1 VVWLYLEVAPT
12 GWMLAPIGLLSA
24 GPSLQVTIAYSGVTG
39 PRFCP
44 EAVAARQRAHLDIVL
59 VPYWG
64 SKPRSGPSVGGTDAE
79 LVAKLV
85 GWPSTYLNNKHT
97 LLVCLLLVSGAGAR
111 RCRITACA
119 PWFNL
124 SWWLSN
130 HPIQPYPLDF
140 QGRARAWS
148 YVLNEQSSQS
158 ASELPAASSRANYI
172 ILQATQNK
180 QDLVFL
186 PIRMMGV
193 LPKDDKGDT
202 LRTLYMQL
210 QFKVGD
216 LPEKE
221 WSTSSLD
228 MLAARH
234 PTAPFHPSH
243 PEMGTR
249 DLCAASTSQMTCPAA
264 IAPGCST
271 AHCSASK
278 NRLLSEA

>member
-1 VVWLYLEVAPT
+1 LLQLHVHFGAWCLANQCILSGNYCSALHPVKGQHSNGGFLAVVWLYLEVAPT

-140 QGRARAWS
+140 QGRARA
-148 YVLNEQSSQS
+148 
-158 ASELPAASSRANYI
+158 
-172 ILQATQNK
+172 
-180 QDLVFL
+180 
-186 PIRMMGV
+186 
-193 LPKDDKGDT
+193 
-202 LRTLYMQL
+202 
-210 QFKVGD
+210 
-216 LPEKE
+216 
-221 WSTSSLD
+221 
-228 MLAARH
+228 
-234 PTAPFHPSH
+234 
-243 PEMGTR
+243 
-249 DLCAASTSQMTCPAA
+249 
-264 IAPGCST
+264 
-271 AHCSASK
+271 
-278 NRLLSEA
+278 